1 MRAVC
6 FVNRLEFEFGGNVF
20 RSSLTLGDVDNSGEM
35 ALVAG
40 NANGD
45 LAVFKGDKQ
54 WQIINGL
61 GMITAV
67 GVGDILNCGLNAVVV
82 ICGDGWCYIYL
93 CPPGC
98 LRLDCVHVQRI
109 PANTKVLLL
118 GDIDDDG
125 QQELVLGLTDRV
137 VRSYRWCWLFTVTK
151 ENILALGKSSVGSL
165 AGRGALVCLNKWEFA
180 HQLGAVTLN
189 HQADGKPN
197 LLVAQ
202 PGGTFMKIRCYA
214 EPDKTEFGDTESG
227 GGNKINSLG
236 ETSVDYH
243 QLCLNSMRN
252 PNVSTEILGDIETG
266 CKDDKGSPFAVATLD
281 GTLML
286 VHHDDEIL
294 WSYQVDH
301 QLFAVTKLDITG
313 DGHDEIVVC
322 SWDGQTYILDLEKH
336 SVRFQLEE
344 TVSGFCSGKYSM
356 EPSSGKPAIPV
367 LVYATFNNKIYIYYD
382 IHLPGMLTENFSP
395 YIEEFLKD
403 LDLQEKVSKI
413 SASNERNKY
422 IAELLSP
429 PLTRDKIK
437 KITEISL
444 YFREDFSEFT
454 LPKNTLS

>member
-6 FVNRLEFEFGGNVF
+6 FVNRLEFDFGGNVF

-40 NANGD
+40 NASGD
-45 LAVFKGDKQ
+45 LAVFKGDQQ
-54 WQIINGL
+54 WQLISGL
-61 GMITAV
+61 KMITAV

-82 ICGDGWCYIYL
+82 VCGDGWCYIYL
-93 CPPGC
+93 CPPGGTK
-98 LRLDCVHVQRI
+98 LECVHVQRI

-137 VRSYRWCWLFTVTK
+137 VRSYRWCWMGDQIMREVLPASK
-151 ENILALGKSSVGSL
+151 KINVGSL
-165 AGRGALVCLNKWEFA
+165 GGRGALVCLNKWEFA

-189 HQADGKPN
+189 HQADGKPS

-202 PGGTFMKIRCYA
+202 PGGTFMKIRCYLDS
-214 EPDKTEFGDTESG
+214 EKTEFTDLESSG
-227 GGNKINSLG
+227 STRSFG
-236 ETSVDYH
+236 EASVDYH
-243 QLCLNSMRN
+243 PLCINSMRN
-252 PNVSTEILGDIETG
+252 PNVSSEILGDIETG
-266 CKDDKGSPFAVATLD
+266 HKEEKGSPFAVATLD

-286 VHHDDEIL
+286 VQNDDIL

-344 TVSGFCSGKYSM
+344 TVSGFCSGKYTK
-356 EPSSGKPAIPV
+356 EPNCSKPAIPV

-382 IHLPGMLTENFSP
+382 IHLPSMLTESFSP
-395 YIEEFLKD
+395 HLKD
-403 LDLQEKVSKI
+403 FMQGINLQDVAKKI
-413 SASNERNKY
+413 PPTSERNKY
-422 IAELLSP
+422 IIELLNS
-429 PLTRDKIK
+429 PLTRDKVQK
-437 KITEISL
+437 LTELCL
-444 YFREDFSEFT
+444 YFRMDTDLKLALQSVD
-454 LPKNTLS
+454 N

>member
-40 NANGD
+40 NASGD

-54 WQIINGL
+54 WQMINGL

-67 GVGDILNCGLNAVVV
+67 GVGDILNIGLNAVVV
-82 ICGDGWCYIYL
+82 VCGDGWCYIYL
-93 CPPGC
+93 CTPGC
-98 LRLDCVHVQRI
+98 ARLDCVHVQRI

-118 GDIDDDG
+118 GDIDDNG

-137 VRSYRWCWLFTVTK
+137 VRSYRWCWSGAPVAK
-151 ENILALGKSSVGSL
+151 ESVLALGKTAIEAI

-189 HQADGKPN
+189 RQADGKPC

-202 PGGTFMKIRCYA
+202 PGGTFMKIRCYKDI
-214 EPDKTEFGDTESG
+214 DKTDPSGSESSERSSSFGEA
-227 GGNKINSLG
+227 
-236 ETSVDYH
+236 SVDYH
-243 QLCLNSMRN
+243 PLCINSMRN
-252 PNVSTEILGDIETG
+252 PNVSTEILGDIRSGRNE
-266 CKDDKGSPFAVATLD
+266 KGSPFAVATLD

-286 VHHDDEIL
+286 VHNDDEIL

-313 DGHDEIVVC
+313 DGYDEIVVC

-356 EPSSGKPAIPV
+356 EPNCSKPAIPV
-367 LVYATFNNKIYIYYD
+367 LVYATFNDKIYIYYD
-382 IHLPGMLTENFSP
+382 IHLPSMLTENFTP
-395 YIEEFLKD
+395 YLQNFLSR
-403 LDLQEKVSKI
+403 LDLSEVVKKI
-413 SASNERNKY
+413 PQTSDLNKY
-422 IAELLSP
+422 IGELLSL
-429 PLTRDKIK
+429 PLTKEK
-437 KITEISL
+437 VNKLTEMCL
-444 YFREDFSEFT
+444 YFRKDLSEDVPTKSIDG
-454 LPKNTLS
+454 

>member
-20 RSSLTLGDVDNSGEM
+20 RSSLTLGDVDNTGEM

-40 NANGD
+40 NASGD

-54 WQIINGL
+54 WQMISGL

-82 ICGDGWCYIYL
+82 VCGDGWCYIYL
-93 CPPGC
+93 CPPGSAK
-98 LRLDCVHVQRI
+98 LECVHIQRI

-118 GDIDDDG
+118 GDIDGDG

-137 VRSYRWCWLFTVTK
+137 VRSYRWCWIGAPMARET
-151 ENILALGKSSVGSL
+151 ILAFAKTSVGSL
-165 AGRGALVCLNKWEFA
+165 NGRGALVCLNKWEFA
-180 HQLGAVTLN
+180 HQLGAVTLS
-189 HQADGKPN
+189 HQTGGKPS

-202 PGGTFMKIRCYA
+202 PGGTFMRIRCYA
-214 EPDKTEFGDTESG
+214 DSDRTEINDLEDGSG
-227 GGNKINSLG
+227 SNSFG

-243 QLCLNSMRN
+243 PLCINSMRN

-266 CKDDKGSPFAVATLD
+266 HKDDNGSPFAVATLD

-286 VHHDDEIL
+286 VHNDDIL
-294 WSYQVDH
+294 WSFQVDH

-344 TVSGFCSGKYSM
+344 TVSGFCSGKYTM
-356 EPSSGKPAIPV
+356 EPNSSKPSIPV

-382 IHLPGMLTENFSP
+382 IHLPSMLTENFSP
-395 YIEEFLKD
+395 HLENFMRGF
-403 LDLQEKVSKI
+403 DLQEVAKTIPKS
-413 SASNERNKY
+413 SEQHKY
-422 IAELLSP
+422 IAELLSGP
-429 PLTRDKIK
+429 MTRDKVK
-437 KITEISL
+437 KLTELCL
-444 YFREDFSEFT
+444 YFRPDPARASA
-454 LPKNTLS
+454 PKSIDC

>member
-20 RSSLTLGDVDNSGEM
+20 RSSLTLGDVDNTGEM

-40 NANGD
+40 NASGD

-54 WQIINGL
+54 WQILNGL

-67 GVGDILNCGLNAVVV
+67 GIGDVLNCGLNAVVV
-82 ICGDGWCYIYL
+82 VCGDGWCHIYL

-98 LRLDCVHVQRI
+98 ARLECVHVQRI

-118 GDIDDDG
+118 GDIDADG

-137 VRSYRWCWLFTVTK
+137 VRSYRWCWLGEPIGK
-151 ENILALGKSSVGSL
+151 EFVQSLGKTTNVASL

-189 HQADGKPN
+189 HNAKDKPS

-202 PGGTFMKIRCYA
+202 PGGTFMKIRCY
-214 EPDKTEFGDTESG
+214 PESDVTADFMDSDSSG
-227 GGNKINSLG
+227 RSNQFG
-236 ETSVDYH
+236 ETSVVYH
-243 QLCLNSMRN
+243 PLCINSMRN

-266 CKDDKGSPFAVATLD
+266 HNNDKGSPFAVATLD

-286 VHHDDEIL
+286 VHNDEIL

-336 SVRFQLEE
+336 CVRFQLEE
-344 TVSGFCSGKYSM
+344 TVSGFCSGKYTL
-356 EPSSGKPAIPV
+356 EPNCSKPPIPV

-382 IHLPGMLTENFSP
+382 IHLPSMLTENFNP
-395 YIEEFLKD
+395 R
-403 LDLQEKVSKI
+403 LQSFMQGLNFDEVRKKL
-413 SASNERNKY
+413 SASEGKDK
-422 IAELLSP
+422 ILAELLTP
-429 PLTRDKIK
+429 PLTREKVK
-437 KITEISL
+437 QLTEISL
-444 YFREDFSEFT
+444 YFRKTIPHKKALTPSE
-454 LPKNTLS
+454 N